1 MVSAYGCCGVAAVS
15 NGAEVALLL
24 LVAVARIEVPG
35 VVLGRRFI
43 EAWVNYCVQNEGRR
57 MIIF

>member
-43 EAWVNYCVQNEGRR
+43 EAWANYCVQNEGRR
-57 MIIF
+57 MIVF